1 MLFRSTKFGR
11 EVQGGLWVS
20 REWETLRKLYGLGA
34 PVPRPIECTDDAILM
49 TYIGDRGMPAPRL
62 HEYAWDDREELEA
75 LWEHI
80 LDSIEHMLYR
90 DVVHGDLS
98 AYNVLVWD
106 GEVVVIDFPQAVDP
120 KKNRHAQA
128 FLERDVRRI
137 GQWFEH
143 QGLHLPWE
151 RIADDLWTAWTF
163 ADLVP
168 EELRGLTM

>member
-1 MLFRSTKFGR
+1 
-11 EVQGGLWVS
+11 
-20 REWETLRKLYGLGA
+20 
-34 PVPRPIECTDDAILM
+34 
-49 TYIGDRGMPAPRL
+49 
-62 HEYAWDDREELEA
+62 
-75 LWEHI
+75 
-80 LDSIEHMLYR
+80 MLYR

-106 GEVVVIDFPQAVDP
+106 GEVDRDRLPAG
-120 KKNRHAQA
+120 RRSRRRTATRTA

-143 QGLHLPWE
+143 QGLHLPWD

-168 EELRGLTM
+168 EELRGLTI